1 MVSPSSGVAP
11 LSLLLVALVCSSTR
25 LCPDV
30 FLSFSVSPSSH
41 AILHPVL
48 LTLAPNALR
57 RFRDILS
64 TATWRAAAIYLPHL
78 GCSNAS
84 PPLPLPSLQ
93 PILDTRIST
102 SVLLSNLS
110 YFPAHTLKR
119 SLTAL
124 WGSLKLYTCPQC
136 PPLACPCPPGSL
148 RLSLS
153 HTGLSQF

>member
-1 MVSPSSGVAP
+1 MENISTIMFPREHSMEYECTIDVNELEFWAKTHTPGTLPLVSPSSGVAP

-64 TATWRAAAIYLPHL
+64 TATWRAAAI
-78 GCSNAS
+78 
-84 PPLPLPSLQ
+84 
-93 PILDTRIST
+93 
-102 SVLLSNLS
+102 
-110 YFPAHTLKR
+110 
-119 SLTAL
+119 SLTWAAVMHL
-124 WGSLKLYTCPQC
+124 HRYPY
-136 PPLACPCPPGSL
+136 PPF
-148 RLSLS
+148 
-153 HTGLSQF
+153 SQFLRPEFLQVSF